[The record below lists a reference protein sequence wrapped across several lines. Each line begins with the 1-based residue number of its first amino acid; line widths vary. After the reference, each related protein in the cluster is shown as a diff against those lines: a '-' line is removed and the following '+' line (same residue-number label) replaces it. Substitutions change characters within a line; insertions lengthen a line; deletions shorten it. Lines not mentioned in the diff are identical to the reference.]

1 MKNANPAIS
10 SPAPTFTIER
20 TSRFTPQEERAN
32 ALSHL
37 LGSLMSIYGL
47 VLLLI
52 YSIRQGDA
60 LSIIG
65 ASVFGVS
72 LVILY
77 TSSTLNHALPT
88 GRTKNVFHNIDQIAI
103 YFLIAGT
110 YTPFA
115 LMLKDDWGLFILGIE
130 WALAISGIVLKLLLP
145 NAFERGVNIII
156 IASYVIMGWLMI
168 FFLAPLYRNIDPIGV
183 NLIILG
189 GVFYSLGIVFFKAK
203 NIRQSHLIWH
213 LMVMA
218 GSAVHWWA
226 IMKYVIMA

>member
-1 MKNANPAIS
+1 MKNANPAIN
-10 SPAPTFTIER
+10 SPAPSFTIER

-37 LGSLMSIYGL
+37 FGSLMSIYGL
-47 VLLLI
+47 VLLLF

-65 ASVFGVS
+65 ASIFGVS
-72 LVILY
+72 LVALY
-77 TSSTLNHALPT
+77 TSSTLNHVLPT
-88 GRTKNVFHNIDQIAI
+88 GRAKNVFHNIDQIAI

-115 LMLKDDWGLFILGIE
+115 LMLKGDWGLLILGIE
-130 WALAISGIVLKLLLP
+130 WTLAISGIIMKLLMP
-145 NAFERGVNIII
+145 GVFERGVNIII
-156 IASYVIMGWLMI
+156 IASYVIMGWLLI

-183 NLIILG
+183 NLIFLG
-189 GVFYSLGIVFFKAK
+189 GAFYTIGIIFFKAK
-203 NIRQSHLIWH
+203 NIKQSHLIWH
-213 LMVMA
+213 LMVIA

>member
-1 MKNANPAIS
+1 MKNANPAIN
-10 SPAPTFTIER
+10 SPAPSFTIER

-37 LGSLMSIYGL
+37 FGSLMSIFGL
-47 VLLLI
+47 VLLLF

-65 ASVFGVS
+65 ASIFGVS
-72 LVILY
+72 LVALY
-77 TSSTLNHALPT
+77 TSSTLNHVLPT
-88 GRTKNVFHNIDQIAI
+88 GRAKNVFHNIDQIAI

-115 LMLKDDWGLFILGIE
+115 LMLKGDWGLLILGIE
-130 WALAISGIVLKLLLP
+130 WTLAISGIIMKLLMP
-145 NAFERGVNIII
+145 GVFERGVNIII
-156 IASYVIMGWLMI
+156 IASYVIMGWLLI

-183 NLIILG
+183 NLIFLG
-189 GVFYSLGIVFFKAK
+189 GAFYTIGIIFFKAK
-203 NIRQSHLIWH
+203 NIKQSHLIWH
-213 LMVMA
+213 LMVIA

-226 IMKYVIMA
+226 VMKYVVNA

>member
-1 MKNANPAIS
+1 MKNANPAIN
-10 SPAPTFTIER
+10 SPAPSFTIER

-37 LGSLMSIYGL
+37 FGSLMSIFGL
-47 VLLLI
+47 VLLLF

-65 ASVFGVS
+65 ASIFGVS
-72 LVILY
+72 LVALY
-77 TSSTLNHALPT
+77 TSSTLNHVLPT
-88 GRTKNVFHNIDQIAI
+88 GRAKNVFHNIDQIAI

-115 LMLKDDWGLFILGIE
+115 LMLKGDWGLLILGIE
-130 WALAISGIVLKLLLP
+130 WTLAISGIIMKLLMP
-145 NAFERGVNIII
+145 GVFERGVNIII
-156 IASYVIMGWLMI
+156 IASYVIMGWLLI

-183 NLIILG
+183 NLIFLG
-189 GVFYSLGIVFFKAK
+189 GAFYTIGIIFFKAK
-203 NIRQSHLIWH
+203 NIKQSHLIWH
-213 LMVMA
+213 LMVIA

>member
-1 MKNANPAIS
+1 MKNANPAINS
-10 SPAPTFTIER
+10 SAPSFTIER
-20 TSRFTPQEERAN
+20 TSRFTPQEEKAN

-37 LGSLMSIYGL
+37 FGSLMSIYGL
-47 VLLLI
+47 VLLLF
-52 YSIRQGDA
+52 YSIRQGDV

-65 ASVFGVS
+65 ASIFGVS
-72 LVILY
+72 LVALY
-77 TSSTLNHALPT
+77 TSSTLNHVLPT
-88 GRTKNVFHNIDQIAI
+88 GRAKNVFHNIDQIAI

-115 LMLKDDWGLFILGIE
+115 LMIKDDWGLLMLGIE
-130 WALAISGIVLKLLLP
+130 WTLAISGIIMKLLMP
-145 NAFERGVNIII
+145 GVFERGVNILI
-156 IASYVIMGWLMI
+156 IASYVIMGWLLI

-183 NLIILG
+183 NLIFLG
-189 GVFYSLGIVFFKAK
+189 GAFYTIGIIFFKAK

-213 LMVMA
+213 LMVIA